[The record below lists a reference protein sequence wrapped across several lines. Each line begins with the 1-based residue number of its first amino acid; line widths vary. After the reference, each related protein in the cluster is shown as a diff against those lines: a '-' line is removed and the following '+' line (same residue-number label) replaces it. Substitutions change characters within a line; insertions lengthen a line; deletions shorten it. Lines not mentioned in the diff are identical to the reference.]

1 MSELFPLEEAR
12 HVQDCDLPLWN
23 LSHGEDPELLLA
35 YFEWLTKTGNEE
47 AFESAVNSM
56 QQVGVGF
63 NALHIKRMNSLN
75 TGKMTD
81 SLQLNFYSEAISGT
95 GEESP
100 HNHSR
105 PAHAAWYSTGARQV
119 ISRWR
124 PTDSEPL
131 AEYDTDFKHVD
142 VVANAI
148 IDNKDGRL
156 PGYYPRKIGESV
168 LWLLS
173 RTKVAPLG
181 SQTFSNREVHAVS
194 VEWRKDSIQRKNAK
208 LGQVAVSAHYKSWE
222 PEPAYYYP
230 TEHAHLRESTS
241 LKPIH
246 TMDFLR
252 ISHGLT
258 EKQALLAYL
267 LVAEVNKKHGYDNES
282 VRNKSQMITMIYPP
296 RGSSIEHLEGQPKA
310 TDPEVAKDLILSG
323 KETLYAL
330 VA

>member
-1 MSELFPLEEAR
+1 MSEWLPEEAR
-12 HVQDCDLPLWN
+12 HVRDCGLPLWN
-23 LSHGEDPELLLA
+23 LSHDENPELLLE
-35 YFEWLTKTGNEE
+35 YFEWLTKPGNDE
-47 AFESAVNSM
+47 AFESAVDSM

-63 NALHIKRMNSLN
+63 NALHIKRMNNPN

-81 SLQLNFYSEAISGT
+81 SLQLNFYSEAVSGT

-119 ISRWR
+119 ITRWR
-124 PTDSEPL
+124 PTDHEPM
-131 AEYDTDFKHVD
+131 AEYDTQHKLVD

-156 PGYYPRKIGESV
+156 PEYYPRKIGEGV

-194 VEWRKDSIQRKNAK
+194 VEWREDSIQRKNAK

-222 PEPAYYYP
+222 PEPAYYHLM
-230 TEHAHLRESTS
+230 EHSYLREPYNRVRILTNEF
-241 LKPIH
+241 LKV
-246 TMDFLR
+246 
-252 ISHGLT
+252 SHGLT
-258 EKQALLAYL
+258 HNQAYEASCLIEEVKQ
-267 LVAEVNKKHGYDNES
+267 KYDLDYDADDP
-282 VRNKSQMITMIYPP
+282 RSQLITIVYPP
-296 RGSSIEHLEGQPKA
+296 RGSSIEHLEGKPKS
-310 TDPEVAKDLILSG
+310 TDPETAKELILSG
-323 KETLYAL
+323 KETLQAL
-330 VA
+330 V

>member
-1 MSELFPLEEAR
+1 MSELLPEESL
-12 HVQDCDLPLWN
+12 HVRDCGLPLWN
-23 LSHGEDPELLLA
+23 LSNDEDPELLLE
-35 YFEWLTKTGNEE
+35 YFEWLTKPGNEK
-47 AFESAVNSM
+47 AFESAVDSM

-63 NALHIKRMNSLN
+63 NALHVKRMNSLE

-81 SLQLNFYSEAISGT
+81 SLQLNFYSEAVSGT

-119 ISRWR
+119 ITRWR
-124 PTDSEPL
+124 PTDYEPL
-131 AEYDTDFKHVD
+131 AEYDTKHKLVD

-156 PGYYPRKIGESV
+156 PGYYPKKIGEGV

-194 VEWRKDSIQRKNAK
+194 VEWRKDSIQRKNAR
-208 LGQVAVSAHYKSWE
+208 LGQVAVSAHYKNWE
-222 PEPAYYYP
+222 PEPAYYDHM
-230 TEHAHLRESTS
+230 EHTYLREPYNRVRIPTW
-241 LKPIH
+241 K
-246 TMDFLR
+246 FLE

-258 EKQALLAYL
+258 SEQAFRAYQLIEEVKQKNNLD
-267 LVAEVNKKHGYDNES
+267 YDAS
-282 VRNKSQMITMIYPP
+282 DPRSQLITIVYQPID
-296 RGSSIEHLEGQPKA
+296 SSIEHLEGKPKS
-310 TDPEVAKDLILSG
+310 TDPETAKELILSG
-323 KETLYAL
+323 KETLQAL
-330 VA
+330 V